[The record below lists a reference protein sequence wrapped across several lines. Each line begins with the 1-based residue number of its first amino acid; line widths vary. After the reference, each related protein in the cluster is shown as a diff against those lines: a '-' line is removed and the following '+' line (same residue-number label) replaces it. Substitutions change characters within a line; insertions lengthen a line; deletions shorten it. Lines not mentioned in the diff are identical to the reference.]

1 MPRLLGLFCALVLTA
16 SPLLAAKPKLLP
28 ERIATVLGAP
38 QVSHGF
44 WGIEIISIKTGKTL
58 FAQNADKLFLP
69 ASNTKLFTTAAGF
82 ALLGPDFRFHTTVE
96 TATSPDKY
104 GRLSGDLILVGR
116 GDPNLSGRVLPY
128 VYTPSTEPP
137 ANSTRILEEL
147 ADAVVQKGVK
157 VIDGDIVG
165 DDTYFA
171 FERYSEGWGQDDLM
185 WADGA
190 PASALTINDNVV
202 SCHIWPGEHAGDRAF
217 LSFEPFTDYYRI
229 DNRLLTAPAATG
241 PRHLVMNREPG
252 GETLS
257 IWGSIPLD
265 DPGVTEALAIDD
277 PALFAARLFRDLLR
291 KRGVLI
297 YGSARAHH
305 TEVSSLTTFTA
316 HAVASTGAGTSSAG
330 SATLAAHDSLPLF
343 EDLRVI
349 NKVSQN
355 LHAEL
360 LLRMIGHE
368 KGSGGSL
375 QSGQEAVRRFVT
387 EAGVPE
393 DQFALLDGSGMSRQN
408 LVSPHAVARLLQY
421 VASQPWGSRFRETLS
436 VAGVDG
442 SLADRFQDSPA
453 KGRVQAKTGSL
464 SHVRALSGFA
474 TTDSGDEVAFSILT
488 DSQNAPGKVISET
501 IDRLVEAIL
510 ADVPD
515 SKKKRRP

>member
-1 MPRLLGLFCALVLTA
+1 MLRFRCFLCVVLLVGSA
-16 SPLLAAKPKLLP
+16 LAAPKPKPLSD
-28 ERIATVLGAP
+28 RIAAVLASAE
-38 QVSHGF
+38 VSHGF

-58 FAQNADKLFLP
+58 YAQNAEKLFLP

-82 ALLGPDFRFHTTVE
+82 GLLGSDFRFHTTVE
-96 TATSPDKY
+96 SPTPPDKY
-104 GRLSGDLILVGR
+104 GRLSGDLVLVGR
-116 GDPNLSGRVLPY
+116 GDPNLSGRTLPY
-128 VYTPSTEPP
+128 IYTPSTDPP
-137 ANSTRILEEL
+137 ANSIRALEEL

-165 DDTYFA
+165 DDTYYA
-171 FERYSEGWGQDDLM
+171 FERYGEGWGQDDLM

-202 SCHIWPGEHAGDRAF
+202 YCRIRPGEHAGDRAF
-217 LSFEPFTDYYRI
+217 LSFEPFADYYRI

-252 GETLS
+252 AATLS

-265 DPGVTEALAIDD
+265 DPGVTESLAVDD
-277 PALFAARLFRDLLR
+277 PALFAAQLLRDLLR
-291 KRGVLI
+291 ARGVPI
-297 YGSARAHH
+297 YGKARARH
-305 TEVSSLTTFTA
+305 TELSSLTTFTA
-316 HAVASTGAGTSSAG
+316 HAVASGDPAAAGGATM
-330 SATLAAHDSLPLF
+330 LAAHDSLPLL

-360 LLRMIGHE
+360 LLRLIGHE

-375 QSGQEAVRRFVT
+375 QSGQEAVRRFLT
-387 EAGVPE
+387 QGGIPD
-393 DQFALLDGSGMSRQN
+393 DQFVFLDGSGLSRQN

-421 VASQPWGSRFRETLS
+421 AASQPWGPQFRETLP

-442 SLADRFQDSPA
+442 SLADRFKDSPA

-464 SHVRALSGFA
+464 NHVRALSGFA
-474 TTDSGDEVAFSILT
+474 TTDSGDEIAFSILT
-488 DSQNAPGKVISET
+488 DGQNAAGKALSDT
-501 IDRLVEAIL
+501 IDRVVETIL
-510 ADVPD
+510 ADTAP
-515 SKKKRRP
+515 SKRK

>member
-1 MPRLLGLFCALVLTA
+1 MLRLRCFLCVVLLVGSALAATKPKPLSDRIAAVLA
-16 SPLLAAKPKLLP
+16 SP
-28 ERIATVLGAP
+28 E
-38 QVSHGF
+38 VSRGF
-44 WGIEIISIKTGKTL
+44 WGIEVISLKTGRTL
-58 FAQNADKLFLP
+58 YAQNAEKLFLP

-82 ALLGPDFRFHTTVE
+82 GLLGPDFHFHTTVE
-96 TATSPDKY
+96 SSTPPDKY
-104 GRLSGDLILVGR
+104 GRLSTDLVLVGR
-116 GDPNLSGRVLPY
+116 GDPNLSGRPLPY
-128 VYTPSTEPP
+128 VYTPSTDPP
-137 ANSTRILEEL
+137 ANSIRALEEL

-171 FERYSEGWGQDDLM
+171 FERYGEGWGQDDLM

-202 SCHIWPGEHAGDRAF
+202 SCRIRPGEHAGDRAF
-217 LSFEPFTDYYRI
+217 LSFEPFADYYRI

-252 GETLS
+252 AATLS

-265 DPGVTEALAIDD
+265 DPGVTESLAVDD
-277 PALFAARLFRDLLR
+277 PAFFAAQLFRDLLR
-291 KRGVLI
+291 ARGVLI
-297 YGSARAHH
+297 YGKARARH
-305 TEVSSLTTFTA
+305 TELSSLTTFTA
-316 HAVASTGAGTSSAG
+316 HAVATGDPSAAGGSSIL
-330 SATLAAHDSLPLF
+330 ATHDSLPLL

-360 LLRMIGHE
+360 LLRLIGHE

-375 QSGQEAVRRFVT
+375 QSGQEAVRRFLT
-387 EAGVPE
+387 QAGVPD
-393 DQFALLDGSGMSRQN
+393 DQFVFLDGSGLSRQN

-421 VASQPWGSRFRETLS
+421 AASQPWGPQFRETLP
-436 VAGVDG
+436 VAGIDG
-442 SLADRFQDSPA
+442 SLADRFKDSPA

-464 SHVRALSGFA
+464 NHVRALSGFA
-474 TTDSGDEVAFSILT
+474 TTDSGDEIAFSILT
-488 DSQNAPGKVISET
+488 DGQNAAGKALSDT

-510 ADVPD
+510 ADGHPA
-515 SKKKRRP
+515 KK